1 MCSSDLKKFYL
12 ISSLLLATLLAEAKR
27 RAPAEVLPV
36 TVGNIEYSA
45 PHRKGTHKQMG
56 FIEARELKSGELIWS
71 RQIYIVLYIPGLVGD
86 VQDVFIKSI
95 TVEGNN
101 LIITNER
108 NSKYQLDL
116 NSLEVKVLKGSLVE
130 DVTYLKKLLK

>member
-1 MCSSDLKKFYL
+1 MIKNFYL

-27 RAPAEVLPV
+27 GAPAEVLPV

-45 PHRKGTHKQMG
+45 PHRNGTHRKMG
-56 FIEARELKSGELIWS
+56 LLEARDLKSGKLIWS
-71 RQIYIVLYIPGLVGD
+71 RQIYAVKYDPDLEGD

-95 TVEGNN
+95 TAEGNH

-116 NSLEVKVLKGSLVE
+116 NSLEVKVIKGSLVE
-130 DVTYLKKLLK
+130 ETKFTR

>member
-1 MCSSDLKKFYL
+1 MIKKFYL

-27 RAPAEVLPV
+27 GAPAEVLPV

-45 PHRKGTHKQMG
+45 PHRNGTHRKMG
-56 FIEARELKSGELIWS
+56 LLEARDLKSGKLIWS
-71 RQIYIVLYIPGLVGD
+71 RQIYAVKYDPDLEGD
-86 VQDVFIKSI
+86 AQDVFIKSI
-95 TVEGNN
+95 TVEGYH

-116 NSLEVKVLKGSLVE
+116 NSLEVRVIHGSLVE
-130 DVTYLKKLLK
+130 ETKFTR

>member
-1 MCSSDLKKFYL
+1 MIKKFYL

-27 RAPAEVLPV
+27 GAPAEVLPV

-45 PHRKGTHKQMG
+45 PHRSGTHKQMG
-56 FIEARELKSGELIWS
+56 FIEARAPKSGELIWS
-71 RQIYIVLYIPGLVGD
+71 RQIYAVKYDPDLEGD

-116 NSLEVKVLKGSLVE
+116 HSLEEIILKGSLVE
-130 DVTYLKKLLK
+130 ETKFTR

>member
-1 MCSSDLKKFYL
+1 MIKKFSL
-12 ISSLLLATLLAEAKR
+12 ISSVLLATLLAEAKR
-27 RAPAEVLPV
+27 GVPAEVLPV

-45 PHRKGTHKQMG
+45 PHRNHTHKQMG

-95 TVEGNN
+95 TVEGNH

-116 NSLEVKVLKGSLVE
+116 NSLEVKVIKGSWVE
-130 DVTYLKKLLK
+130 ETKFRR

>member
-1 MCSSDLKKFYL
+1 MIKKFSL
-12 ISSLLLATLLAEAKR
+12 ISFLLLATLLAEAKR
-27 RAPAEVLPV
+27 GAPAEVLPV
-36 TVGNIEYSA
+36 TVGNIKYSA
-45 PHRKGTHKQMG
+45 PHRNGTQKQMG
-56 FIEARELKSGELIWS
+56 FIEARVPKSGGLIWS
-71 RQIYIVLYIPGLVGD
+71 RQIYAVKYDPDLEGD

-116 NSLEVKVLKGSLVE
+116 NSLEVKVIKGSWVE
-130 DVTYLKKLLK
+130 ETKFRR

>member
-1 MCSSDLKKFYL
+1 MIKKFYL

-27 RAPAEVLPV
+27 GAPAEVLPV

-45 PHRKGTHKQMG
+45 PHRNGTHRKMG
-56 FIEARELKSGELIWS
+56 LLEARDLKSGKLIWS
-71 RQIYIVLYIPGLVGD
+71 RQIYAVKYDPDLEGD

-95 TVEGNN
+95 TAEGNH

-116 NSLEVKVLKGSLVE
+116 NSLEVKVIKGSLVE
-130 DVTYLKKLLK
+130 ETKLTR

>member
-1 MCSSDLKKFYL
+1 MVKKFSL
-12 ISSLLLATLLAEAKR
+12 ISSVLLATLLAEAKR
-27 RAPAEVLPV
+27 GVPAEVLPV

-45 PHRKGTHKQMG
+45 PHRNHTHKQMG
-56 FIEARELKSGELIWS
+56 FIEARDLKSGKLIWS
-71 RQIYIVLYIPGLVGD
+71 RQIYIVKYDPDLVGD

-95 TVEGNN
+95 TVESNN

-116 NSLEVKVLKGSLVE
+116 HSLEVIILKGSLVE
-130 DVTYLKKLLK
+130 ETKFTR

>member
-1 MCSSDLKKFYL
+1 MIKKFSL

-27 RAPAEVLPV
+27 GAPAEVLPV

-45 PHRKGTHKQMG
+45 PHRNGTHRKMG
-56 FIEARELKSGELIWS
+56 LLEARDLKSGKLIWS
-71 RQIYIVLYIPGLVGD
+71 RQIYAVKYDPDLEGD

-101 LIITNER
+101 LIITNDR

-116 NSLEVKVLKGSLVE
+116 NSLEVKVIKGSLLE
-130 DVTYLKKLLK
+130 ETKFTR

>member
-1 MCSSDLKKFYL
+1 MIKKFYL

-27 RAPAEVLPV
+27 GAPAEVLPV
-36 TVGNIEYSA
+36 TVGNIKYSV
-45 PHRKGTHKQMG
+45 PHRNGTHRKMG
-56 FIEARELKSGELIWS
+56 LLEARDLKSGKLIWS
-71 RQIYIVLYIPGLVGD
+71 RQIYAVKYDPDLEGD

-95 TVEGNN
+95 TAEGNH

-116 NSLEVKVLKGSLVE
+116 NSLEVKVIKGSLVE
-130 DVTYLKKLLK
+130 ETKFTR

>member
-1 MCSSDLKKFYL
+1 MIKKFSL
-12 ISSLLLATLLAEAKR
+12 IPSLLLATLLAEAKR
-27 RAPAEVLPV
+27 GAPMEVLPV
-36 TVGNIEYSA
+36 KVGNIEYSA
-45 PHRKGTHKQMG
+45 PHRNGTHKQMG
-56 FIEARELKSGELIWS
+56 FIEARDLKSGKLIWS
-71 RQIYIVLYIPGLVGD
+71 RQIYAVKYDPDLEGD

-116 NSLEVKVLKGSLVE
+116 NSLKVKVMQGSLVE
-130 DVTYLKKLLK
+130 ETKFTR

>member
-1 MCSSDLKKFYL
+1 MIKKFSL
-12 ISSLLLATLLAEAKR
+12 IYSVLLATLLAEAKR
-27 RAPAEVLPV
+27 GVPAEVLPL

-45 PHRKGTHKQMG
+45 PHRNGTR
-56 FIEARELKSGELIWS
+56 FIEARDLKSGKLIWS
-71 RQIYIVLYIPGLVGD
+71 RQIYIVKYDPDLEGD

-95 TVEGNN
+95 TIQGNN

-116 NSLEVKVLKGSLVE
+116 NSLKVKVLQGSLVE
-130 DVTYLKKLLK
+130 ETKIRPLKK

>member
-1 MCSSDLKKFYL
+1 MIKKFSL
-12 ISSLLLATLLAEAKR
+12 IPSLLLATLVAEAKR
-27 RAPAEVLPV
+27 GAPMEVLPV
-36 TVGNIEYSA
+36 KVGNIEYSA
-45 PHRKGTHKQMG
+45 PHRNGTHKQMG
-56 FIEARELKSGELIWS
+56 FIEARDLKSGKLIWS
-71 RQIYIVLYIPGLVGD
+71 RQIYAMKYDPDLEGD

-116 NSLEVKVLKGSLVE
+116 NSLKVKVIQGSLVE
-130 DVTYLKKLLK
+130 ETKFTR

>member
-1 MCSSDLKKFYL
+1 MIKKFYL
-12 ISSLLLATLLAEAKR
+12 ISFLLLATLLAEAKR
-27 RAPAEVLPV
+27 GAPAEVLPV

-45 PHRKGTHKQMG
+45 PHRNGTHRKMG
-56 FIEARELKSGELIWS
+56 LLEARDLKSGKLIWS
-71 RQIYIVLYIPGLVGD
+71 RQIYAVKYDPDMEGD

-95 TVEGNN
+95 NVEGNS

-116 NSLEVKVLKGSLVE
+116 NSLEVKVIKGSLVE
-130 DVTYLKKLLK
+130 ETKFTR

>member
-1 MCSSDLKKFYL
+1 MGVPIAMIRKLFL
-12 ISSLLLATLLAEAKR
+12 ISSLLLTTLLAEAKR
-27 RAPAEVLPV
+27 GAPAEVLPV
-36 TVGNIEYSA
+36 IVGNFEYSA
-45 PHRKGTHKQMG
+45 PHRNGPHKQMG

-116 NSLEVKVLKGSLVE
+116 NSLEVKVIKGSLVE
-130 DVTYLKKLLK
+130 ETKFTR

>member
-1 MCSSDLKKFYL
+1 MIKKFSL
-12 ISSLLLATLLAEAKR
+12 IPSLLLATLVAEAKR
-27 RAPAEVLPV
+27 GAPMEVLPV
-36 TVGNIEYSA
+36 KVGNIEYSA
-45 PHRKGTHKQMG
+45 PHRNGTHKQMG
-56 FIEARELKSGELIWS
+56 FIEARDLKSGKLIWS
-71 RQIYIVLYIPGLVGD
+71 RQIYAVKYDPDLEGD

-116 NSLEVKVLKGSLVE
+116 NSLKVKVMQGSLVE
-130 DVTYLKKLLK
+130 ETKFTR